1 LLFDLH
7 PFVRMTTSAADASKP
22 HRARHA
28 VEEANRCLS
37 ENRPEAAA
45 RLLEDVL
52 AEGGWTGE
60 VHQVLTHN
68 LVGALRR
75 LAGAHLQRGEIDAAG
90 RLAARAMAVPVPP
103 DTPPEMRRH
112 RADFFAVMASA
123 FFERRAFGGAVLCQR
138 QAIALYPCPTFQNNL
153 INALAELPAP
163 SVLSDYTD
171 TLEPDELAPH
181 LLIACQPKS
190 GSTFLKNI
198 LCEATG
204 FRDTYLFHAAEL
216 STQELF
222 YPVLLEFAD
231 VPTVTHQHCRA
242 TEANLQMMQA
252 FGMRAVVLVRNLFD
266 DVLRKNVAFSTDYR
280 ASLRTPHSPY
290 TQSATA
296 RCATHGTR

>member
-1 LLFDLH
+1 
-7 PFVRMTTSAADASKP
+7 
-22 HRARHA
+22 
-28 VEEANRCLS
+28 
-37 ENRPEAAA
+37 
-45 RLLEDVL
+45 
-52 AEGGWTGE
+52 

-103 DTPPEMRRH
+103 DTPPDTPPEMRRH
-112 RADFFAVMASA
+112 RADFFAAMASA

-290 TQSATA
+290 IRSATA
-296 RCATHGTR
+296 RRVNRGIHSHPADTRHAASGNPASRPARRHRRRWHRCPVRSGRAARPA